1 MLLATFA
8 LALLQDPTPVL
19 TREAARA
26 DVTLLRRALDEIH
39 PGTTRYTKAEE
50 LERAFQ
56 ELDGKLA
63 QGITGA
69 ALYLELSRL
78 VGLVRCGHSRVE
90 APPALEEHRATHATH
105 LPFAFR
111 LLEGRMLVTSVDAS
125 AGELAR
131 GDEVLALDGT
141 PVAELVARLAPL
153 MPLDGWTDHARA
165 SRLDTP
171 YEWADSGFDHY
182 LPLVHG
188 FRSEF
193 ELRLRGA
200 DGEVR
205 TRKVPAVTLAANRR
219 LRPAGASEFSRS
231 VSVRDLDA
239 KTALLTVE
247 TFVNYRT
254 PVDPEQVYEPHF
266 AGFLERGI
274 EHLVVDLRANGGG
287 SDDASWAL
295 GRFLAREPFTT
306 AARPPRVK
314 RIRFGDLVQHLETW
328 QPGAFEA
335 PPELFKQLDDGWFE
349 FRKPPEAPLEPH
361 PAAFPGQITVLT
373 GPFNASGTTMLLAV
387 LREHAELRLVGEPT
401 AGSAEGPTAGLI
413 FFLTLPASG
422 IRVNVPA
429 YSQRTSATRIDP
441 GLGVTPDVLVPETIV
456 DLLAGRDATLE
467 AALR

>member
-1 MLLATFA
+1 MWSLCLV
-8 LALLQDPTPVL
+8 LALVQDPTPKL
-19 TREAARA
+19 DAEAARA
-26 DVTLLRRALDEIH
+26 DVALLRRVLDEVH
-39 PGTTRYTKAEE
+39 PGTTRYASAEE
-50 LERAFQ
+50 LERAFA
-56 ELDGKLA
+56 ELDGRL
-63 QGITGA
+63 GDGMTSG

-78 VGLVRCGHSRVE
+78 VGLVRCGHSRLE
-90 APPALEEHRATHATH
+90 SPALEEYRAKNPTH

-111 LLEGRMLVTSVDAS
+111 LLEGRMLVTAADAS
-125 AGELAR
+125 AGDLAR
-131 GDEVLALDGT
+131 GDEVLALDGK
-141 PVAELVARLAPL
+141 PVGELVAALAPL
-153 MPLDGWTDHARA
+153 MPLDGFTDAARP

-171 YEWADSGFDHY
+171 YEWEDSGFDHY

-188 FRSEF
+188 FRGEF

-200 DGEVR
+200 DGKER
-205 TRKVPAVTLAANRR
+205 TQKVPAVTMAANRK
-219 LRPAGASEFSRS
+219 LRPAGASDFARA
-231 VSVRDLDA
+231 VTTRDLDA
-239 KTALLTVE
+239 ETALLAVE
-247 TFVNYRT
+247 TFVNYRN
-254 PVDPEQVYEPHF
+254 PVDPEQVYEPLF

-274 EHLVVDLRANGGG
+274 SHLIVDLRSNGGG
-287 SDDASWAL
+287 SSDAAWVL

-335 PPELFKQLDDGWFE
+335 PPELFTQLDDGWFE
-349 FRKPPEAPLEPH
+349 FREPPETPLEPH

-429 YSQRTSATRIDP
+429 YSQRTSATRIEP
-441 GLGVTPDVLVPETIV
+441 GLGVTPDVLVPETAA
-456 DLLAGRDATLE
+456 DLLAGRDAALE